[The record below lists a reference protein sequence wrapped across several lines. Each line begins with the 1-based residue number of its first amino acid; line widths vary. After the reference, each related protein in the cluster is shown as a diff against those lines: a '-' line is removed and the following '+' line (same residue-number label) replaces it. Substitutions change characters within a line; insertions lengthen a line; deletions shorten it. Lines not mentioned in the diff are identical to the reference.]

1 MGLTHNSIIRR
12 EQKKYNSDWLTFKE
26 LQYGN
31 YRFDLFAFNP
41 KTKEIEITEV
51 DVAAQSDEK
60 KIEFAK
66 TLGKTRVFRNMGEK
80 IIPKEFQIFVKAA
93 SNVIRMAILELL
105 YDKGKKKYSDILFE
119 LKFKPSKDAGRF
131 AYHLKTLLNA
141 ELIGIDK
148 EGSYIILAKGAK
160 LLRFCREL
168 VKTH

>member
-80 IIPKEFQIFVKAA
+80 IIPKEFQIFVKVA
-93 SNVIRMAILELL
+93 SNVTRMAILELL
-105 YDKGKKKYSDILFE
+105 YDKNKKNIRTFFSN
-119 LKFKPSKDAGRF
+119 
-131 AYHLKTLLNA
+131 LN
-141 ELIGIDK
+141 LNHQKMQVD
-148 EGSYIILAKGAK
+148 LH
-160 LLRFCREL
+160 
-168 VKTH
+168 TT

>member
-93 SNVIRMAILELL
+93 SNVI
-105 YDKGKKKYSDILFE
+105 
-119 LKFKPSKDAGRF
+119 
-131 AYHLKTLLNA
+131 
-141 ELIGIDK
+141 
-148 EGSYIILAKGAK
+148 
-160 LLRFCREL
+160 
-168 VKTH
+168 